1 MPARD
6 SGIPMPDRG
15 PRFGSARKPAVHSSQ
30 AIFLSS
36 RGLPHAPERRS
47 RRQRQGPVA
56 AAPNQHACP
65 HLRGRRGFG
74 HRAGRHGRGAVQR
87 WPNADLED
95 QPQWNISIRTDPQ
108 HSMKSA
114 IHDRC
119 EPFRTSRSEDVQ
131 GNAQWPAAAI
141 GPLSHTAA
149 SAKPMPARIWIVK
162 AKLKARV

>member
-15 PRFGSARKPAVHSSQ
+15 SRFGSARKPAVHSPQ

-95 QPQWNISIRTDPQ
+95 QPQWDISVRTDSQ
-108 HSMKSA
+108 HSMKRA
-114 IHDRC
+114 IS
-119 EPFRTSRSEDVQ
+119 SRGQRHRGSTGRVSCVLQ
-131 GNAQWPAAAI
+131 VPAAPN
-141 GPLSHTAA
+141 GPLSHSAA
-149 SAKPMPARIWIVK
+149 TTKPIPAPIWNEK
-162 AKLKARV
+162 AMLKARV